1 MDKDKF
7 TKTFKELLPYLITI
21 VVILLFK
28 QFLYCP
34 VRVNGSSMYS
44 TLKENDIMILN
55 RIHYRFNDIKRFDI
69 VVVDA
74 EDELLI
80 KRVIGLPG
88 EEIKYK
94 NNKLYIDGKYI
105 KEDFKHKKTDDFTY
119 RIPKGEYFVMGDNRT
134 NSLDSRILGSF
145 KTKKLLGKTNYTIFP
160 FSRFGKKE

>member
-1 MDKDKF
+1 MNKEKII
-7 TKTFKELLPYLITI
+7 KACKELLPYLITI
-21 VVILLFK
+21 IVILLFK

-44 TLKENDIMILN
+44 TLKENDIMILD

-88 EEIKYK
+88 EVINYK
-94 NNKLYIDGKYI
+94 NNRLYVNGKYI
-105 KEDFKHKKTDDFTY
+105 KENFNHKETEDFTY
-119 RIPKGEYFVMGDNRT
+119 KIPKGEYFVMGDNRT

-145 KTKKLLGKTNYTIFP
+145 KTKKLLGKTNYIVFP

>member
-105 KEDFKHKKTDDFTY
+105 KEDFKHKKTEDFTY
-119 RIPKGEYFVMGDNRT
+119 KIPKGEYFVLSALMFYTDFLLQKDLKNKQST
-134 NSLDSRILGSF
+134 VIKLSMTVIMLIL
-145 KTKKLLGKTNYTIFP
+145 IV
-160 FSRFGKKE
+160 

>member
-119 RIPKGEYFVMGDNRT
+119 KVPKG
-134 NSLDSRILGSF
+134 
-145 KTKKLLGKTNYTIFP
+145 
-160 FSRFGKKE
+160 